1 MKKAENNKSN
11 SSMVWGS
18 LGLAA
23 GCIGYVITGELWLLI
38 GGIFSIAFVMIFK
51 DLVCHNAN

>member
-11 SSMVWGS
+11 SSIVCGS

-51 DLVCHNAN
+51 D

>member
-1 MKKAENNKSN
+1 MKKPENNKSN

-23 GCIGYVITGELWLLI
+23 GCIGYVITRKLWFLI
-38 GGIFSIAFVMIFK
+38 GGIFAIAFFMIFK
-51 DLVCHNAN
+51 D